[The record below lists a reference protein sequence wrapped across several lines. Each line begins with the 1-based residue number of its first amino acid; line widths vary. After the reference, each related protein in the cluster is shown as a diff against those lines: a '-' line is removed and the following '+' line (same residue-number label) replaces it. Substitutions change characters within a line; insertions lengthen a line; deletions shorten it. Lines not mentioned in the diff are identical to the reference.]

1 MLRIERTMK
10 NRVNVN
16 NPEMKGTA
24 LINKYPDGKKGLDSA
39 NIYWLK
45 KGSQPDAKM
54 ILDSAK
60 KLSRK
65 LSPTQ

>member
-16 NPEMKGTA
+16 NPEIKGTA
-24 LINKYPDGKKGLDSA
+24 LINKYPNGKKGLDSA

-45 KGSQPDAKM
+45 KGSQPDAKN
-54 ILDSAK
+54 DSG
-60 KLSRK
+60 LG
-65 LSPTQ
+65 

>member
-1 MLRIERTMK
+1 M
-10 NRVNVN
+10 N
-16 NPEMKGTA
+16 NPEIKWYSVD
-24 LINKYPDGKKGLDSA
+24 NKYPDGKKGLDSA

-60 KLSRK
+60 KALKKALPHTIGNQWS
-65 LSPTQ
+65 TWWD

>member
-1 MLRIERTMK
+1 MK
-10 NRVNVN
+10 KRVNVN
-16 NPEMKGTA
+16 NPEIKGTA

-54 ILDSAK
+54 IFYSAK
-60 KLSRK
+60 SSQKS
-65 LSPTQ
+65 SPPHKR

>member
-1 MLRIERTMK
+1 M
-10 NRVNVN
+10 N
-16 NPEMKGTA
+16 NPEIKGTA
-24 LINKYPDGKKGLDSA
+24 LINKYPDGKKGLDGA

-60 KLSRK
+60 RLSRK